1 MMNDPDAPTRSLLAG
16 RERRD
21 GSPRS
26 SEFVG
31 NGHHVMSRAADSGPA
46 RDRRNIVFLHDG
58 SVVMRGALSVL
69 ESAGN
74 SFDIVS
80 ADSVGEVDR
89 HLTIRP
95 PAAEILLVGLPKE
108 IETELLDRLRVW
120 SRSVLVLTISR
131 RVDYEQL
138 LSLISAGVHG
148 YLDIDVEP
156 QNLYAALSLLSRDRF
171 FLSGSATSLFQDD
184 SARPGASQT
193 SSFALLADLTER
205 ELQVLGLVAD
215 GWTHKQ
221 ISSRLGLSKTTVDT
235 YVQHIRQKLGI
246 HNKAE
251 LTRAAVRLGIS
262 PIRE

>member
-1 MMNDPDAPTRSLLAG
+1 MNGPDHATRSLLTTEEH
-16 RERRD
+16 RHR
-21 GSPRS
+21 SPRS
-26 SEFVG
+26 PEGTG
-31 NGHHVMSRAADSGPA
+31 NGHYSMPQAVNSMTEGN
-46 RDRRNIVFLHDG
+46 RRNIIFLHDG

-69 ESAGN
+69 ESECD
-74 SFDIVS
+74 SFSVVS
-80 ADSVGEVDR
+80 ADSTGEVDQ

-95 PAAEILLVGLPKE
+95 QAAEILLVGLPKDIGE
-108 IETELLDRLRVW
+108 ELLDRLNVW
-120 SRSVLVLTISR
+120 SQSLLILTISR
-131 RVDYEQL
+131 RVDHEQL
-138 LSLISAGVHG
+138 LSLISAGIHG

-171 FLSGSATSLFQDD
+171 FLSGSATSLFQGD

-193 SSFALLADLTER
+193 PSLALLADLTER

-262 PIRE
+262 SIRE